1 MNHTPI
7 SRITKTFAVLVTG
20 IVLAGLVPAAAVA
33 SPASPTSSEQTS
45 VHKKKKVKL
54 EAKADKSKVKVGEE
68 TKLKGR
74 LDVVADDGRD
84 AADALELIIVQKLVA
99 GVWVDLSN
107 GSCRPNGSFSLSLS
121 FSVKASLTL
130 RVYHPETTLYA
141 SATSSVFGVVVV

>member
-45 VHKKKKVKL
+45 VYKKKKVKL